1 MIDEVDRARID
12 KRDSV
17 PGGVRALEP
26 ERDRAGVMAL
36 ETAFETHSVFD
47 VVATARELTLV
58 ERALEAPLVKR
69 FSIAEAFA
77 EWAQWKAGF
86 VAEDAAG
93 AIVGFAAVAY
103 EAWHRRL
110 VLWHLYVAPAA
121 RRSGV
126 GRALL
131 VEAEAYGKQRG
142 ARRVWLETSSVNVPG
157 IAAYARLG
165 YALCG
170 LDTTY
175 YDAYAPGE
183 IALYLAKPI

>member
-1 MIDEVDRARID
+1 MATIRAFE
-12 KRDSV
+12 
-17 PGGVRALEP
+17 L
-26 ERDRAGVMAL
+26 ERDRAGVLAL
-36 ETAFETHSVFD
+36 ETAFETRGVYD
-47 VVATARELTLV
+47 VVSAARELRLV
-58 ERALEAPLVKR
+58 ERALETPLVKR

-77 EWAQWKAGF
+77 AWAQWKVAF
-86 VAEDAAG
+86 VAEDAAAG
-93 AIVGFAAVAY
+93 IVGFAAVTY

-110 VLWHLYVAPAA
+110 VLWHLYVAPEA
-121 RRSGV
+121 RRSGI

-131 VEAEAYGKQRG
+131 VAVEAYGTKRG

-157 IAAYARLG
+157 IAAYERLG